1 MRKFVSKIVQ
11 STQNRKYKT
20 PEKRNMA
27 GNTRISMG
35 DSEKPGHRV
44 LRTYSEKRKA
54 KEQIGMWSKST
65 AKGGSA
71 L

>member
-1 MRKFVSKIVQ
+1 
-11 STQNRKYKT
+11 
-20 PEKRNMA
+20 MA
-27 GNTRISMG
+27 ANTRISMW
-35 DSEKPGHRV
+35 DSEKPGQRV

-65 AKGGSA
+65 ERGGSA